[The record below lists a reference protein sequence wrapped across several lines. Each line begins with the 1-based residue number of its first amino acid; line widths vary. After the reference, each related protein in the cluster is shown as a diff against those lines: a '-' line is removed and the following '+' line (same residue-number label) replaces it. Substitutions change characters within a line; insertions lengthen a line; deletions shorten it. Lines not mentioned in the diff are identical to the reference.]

1 MSRRTALATAA
12 ALTVLLTATACSDES
27 DDPCDYDA
35 AGLPSLSVDAFTVA
49 GTAPDDTAADGTAAG
64 GALGG
69 DLSAQLLAKTG
80 RSAKKSKSSRTVHHH
95 HSSTT
100 SGSTSGSSGDG
111 SCGSSPSPSP
121 SGSWSFPSASPGTAA
136 GGVLPSPRSPLPTAK
151 TPLPTKR

>member
-35 AGLPSLSVDAFTVA
+35 AGRPTISVDAFAVA
-49 GTAPDDTAADGTAAG
+49 GTAEDGTAADDAAAG

-80 RSAKKSKSSRTVHHH
+80 RSAKKSKSSRTVHHY

-100 SGSTSGSSGDG
+100 SGSTSGSSGYG
-111 SCGSSPSPSP
+111 CGSSPSPSP
-121 SGSWSFPSASPGTAA
+121 SGSWSFPSASPGAVA

>member
-27 DDPCDYDA
+27 DDSCDA
-35 AGLPSLSVDAFTVA
+35 AGRPSVSVDGSAV
-49 GTAPDDTAADGTAAG
+49 DGG
-64 GALGG
+64 VLGG
-69 DLSAQLLAKTG
+69 DLSAQLMAKSG

-111 SCGSSPSPSP
+111 YGCGSSPGPSP
-121 SGSWSFPSASPGTAA
+121 SRSYNLAPSASPGTGA
-136 GGVLPSPRSPLPTAK
+136 GGVLPSPRTPLPTTK
-151 TPLPTKR
+151 PPLPTKR